1 MVSCRFLIIILLC
14 LLPIPQVYAGE
25 GITISNAW
33 IAEAPPGSPVS
44 AAYLDFENQQ
54 TGTVKLVGIASESF
68 NRIEVHRTRTIAGVA
83 SMKRLDTLAIPA
95 GGTVSLCPG
104 NRHLM
109 LFEPVRPL
117 KRGDRVRLAFTFTD
131 GSVVHDD
138 IPVTPRQ
145 ARTCGN

>member
-54 TGTVKLVGIASESF
+54 TGTVKLVSIASESF

-104 NRHLM
+104 NSHLM
-109 LFEPVRPL
+109 LFEPVRAI
-117 KRGDRVRLAFTFTD
+117 KRGDRVKLVFTFTD
-131 GSVVHDD
+131 GSVVFEY

-145 ARTCGN
+145 TRTCGN

>member
-1 MVSCRFLIIILLC
+1 MVSYRPLLVFLLFLLSTPEGYVRDSII
-14 LLPIPQVYAGE
+14 
-25 GITISNAW
+25 ISNAW

-44 AAYLDFENQQ
+44 AAYLDIENPR
-54 TGTVKLVGIASESF
+54 TGPVKLVSIASKAF
-68 NRIEVHRTRTIAGVA
+68 DRIEIHRTQTIDGIA
-83 SMKRLDTLAIPA
+83 SMKRLDTLVIPA
-95 GGTVSLCPG
+95 ADTVSLCPG

-117 KRGDRVRLAFTFTD
+117 KRGDRVRLAFIFTD

-145 ARTCGN
+145 ARTCGY

>member
-54 TGTVKLVGIASESF
+54 PGTVKLVSIASESF

-104 NRHLM
+104 NSHLM
-109 LFEPVRPL
+109 LFEPVRAI
-117 KRGDRVRLAFTFTD
+117 KRGDRVKLVFTFTD
-131 GSVVHDD
+131 GSVVFED

-145 ARTCGN
+145 TRTCGN

>member
-54 TGTVKLVGIASESF
+54 TGTVKLVSIASESF

-104 NRHLM
+104 NSHLM
-109 LFEPVRPL
+109 LFEPVRAI
-117 KRGDRVRLAFTFTD
+117 KRGDRVKLVFTFTD
-131 GSVVHDD
+131 GSVVFEY
-138 IPVTPRQ
+138 IPVTPWQ
-145 ARTCGN
+145 TRTCGN